1 MKFNPSSITYI
12 EWRDPEGL
20 HEDSITCIS
29 ELKFVKDELKFLSD
43 LVTAHTLDL
52 ISEEHYEQSKKLVG
66 AISELKKDLKT
77 LLKNLMLHSNNLESL
92 VDDIDIPDEEDEY
105 KAAHYKLMFESV
117 SFLSKFKKVKR
128 RVFRMIKTILK
139 DKKKRKLLKPREGE
153 TS

>member
-43 LVTAHTLDL
+43 LVTAHTLEL
-52 ISEEHYEQSKKLVG
+52 ISEENYEQSKKLVT
-66 AISELKKDLKT
+66 AISGLKKKLKV
-77 LLKNLMLHSNNLESL
+77 LLKSMQRHTNNLETL

-105 KAAHYKLMFESV
+105 KAVHYKLMFESV
-117 SFLSKFKKVKR
+117 SFLSKFKKLKR
-128 RVFRMIKTILK
+128 RVFRLIKTILK
-139 DKKKRKLLKPREGE
+139 EKKKRKLLKPREGE